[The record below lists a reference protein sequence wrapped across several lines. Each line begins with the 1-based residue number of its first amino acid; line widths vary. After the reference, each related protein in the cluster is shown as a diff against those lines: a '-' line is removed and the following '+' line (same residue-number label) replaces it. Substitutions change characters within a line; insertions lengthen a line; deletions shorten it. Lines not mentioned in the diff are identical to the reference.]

1 MIDMYSLNENV
12 TELIGNT
19 PMVRLKNIER
29 LFDAKAK
36 IAAKLEFFN
45 PGGSAKDRVALNMIK
60 QAEAAGILKKGATII
75 EPTSGNTGIGI
86 ALVAAA
92 RGYNA
97 IIVMPDTMSV
107 ERIKL
112 TKAYG
117 ANVLL
122 TEGALGM
129 AGAVKKAEELAEA
142 IDGAIVAGQFV
153 NPANPEAH
161 YLTTGPEIW
170 QQTGGQIDILVAGV
184 GTGGTISGA
193 GKYLKEQKPAI
204 SIVAVEPSDSP
215 LLSEGKAGPHKIQG
229 IGANFV
235 PETLDADIYD
245 EIVKVTTEDAMG
257 MMRAIAGEEGIF
269 VGISSGAALSAAVKI
284 AQRDEN
290 EGKLVTVVLVDT
302 GERYLSVLEV

>member
-1 MIDMYSLNENV
+1 MYSLNENV

>member
-1 MIDMYSLNENV
+1 MYSLNENV

-19 PMVRLKNIER
+19 PMVRLKNIEK
-29 LFDAKAK
+29 LFETKAK

>member
-1 MIDMYSLNENV
+1 MYSLNENV
-12 TELIGNT
+12 IELIGNT
-19 PMVRLKNIER
+19 PMVRLKNIEK
-29 LFDAKAK
+29 LFDVKAK

-97 IIVMPDTMSV
+97 IIVMPETMSV

-117 ANVLL
+117 ANVFL
-122 TEGALGM
+122 TDGALGM